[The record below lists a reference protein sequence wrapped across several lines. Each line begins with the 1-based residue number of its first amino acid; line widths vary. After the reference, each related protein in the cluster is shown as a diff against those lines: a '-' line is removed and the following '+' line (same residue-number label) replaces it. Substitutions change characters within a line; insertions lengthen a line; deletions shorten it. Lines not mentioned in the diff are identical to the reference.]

1 MEVTLS
7 APASAVIGQ
16 FLLKIHI
23 DSGTGHIPSYQLG
36 EFILLFNA
44 WCPAGDMYLAI
55 PGRQEYVMNDYGLI
69 YQGNKNWIHPYPW
82 NYGQFEEDTVD
93 ICLKLL
99 DRSLNF
105 QCDPVKEYSLGNNP
119 IYISRVVSA
128 MDIKLILLACNLAFE
143 YKNVKLSVSTQSML
157 HNSTPPPPFW
167 QETLYITFHPKEDS
181 VIMENL
187 EQMGGT
193 RTERG
198 TLNSSGSRINFL
210 PKELTYSLLH

>member
-1 MEVTLS
+1 MVLLPSPSSGAATAGERPPSFRGPARGLPWRGKEGTSIALERSGLRSSWRAACASNSPSSMEVSLS

-128 MDIKLILLACNLAFE
+128 M
-143 YKNVKLSVSTQSML
+143 
-157 HNSTPPPPFW
+157 
-167 QETLYITFHPKEDS
+167 
-181 VIMENL
+181 
-187 EQMGGT
+187 
-193 RTERG
+193 
-198 TLNSSGSRINFL
+198 
-210 PKELTYSLLH
+210 